1 MQLVEV
7 HTDIDE
13 YNADAVGTGPHVSF
27 EENEVFQRNSE
38 STVTLSSPSQML
50 WDDSET
56 TIISSGG
63 NFTEKAS
70 QTDDVICL
78 PIPEYNTL
86 LEKAE
91 SYCNFKEELS
101 LLRTALS
108 KEIDIQEMDPDTF
121 EAFCQNAGAG
131 KLFSIIFEA
140 MCCERMSA
148 SRARLTKL
156 RSMAIIYMMIYG
168 RSQKANWFQVA
179 LSRTL
184 KQFGISEEG
193 LIALRN
199 LGIAAHP
206 HTVKSALKSSASS
219 HLNSLS
225 QFFQD
230 AVDNKQFLV
239 VMIDDYHNIHTKHR
253 PESKTQTQA
262 VHMSTLL
269 VKVFP
274 NVSAISKDENQST
287 LLSQQPVEP
296 HIIRKVLEESMPLLS
311 KTYAQSMPDWVVAKY
326 FDQEAQR
333 HRLAVHD
340 YQQTEIES
348 MRKMDHCK
356 LVDCIEFSLKSS
368 LDILSAFEHMLS
380 NGLSIYLD
388 SFVAPFVGDWPT
400 QFFMRKLAYS
410 DHDSMPSSSKCIA
423 PIIGP
428 LHISLNARECVLMN
442 FHTVFADLY
451 SFLFGSKAKLAM
463 KPKPWRVSLLL
474 EVMYGGWTLIR
485 DLILSVFSQC
495 KDVQYLTLLNL
506 LDNYAPLVLS
516 IYSIVFKSNNYDLY
530 CQSLLQC
537 WVMMLVFKRRHYDK
551 ALLVAIS
558 LLRYWK
564 DQSHPFHQVMQN
576 SLVAFDEYPI
586 ENFHSVLRA
595 RTRAT
600 DNGDQINLMA
610 KEIDAC
616 KHELQ
621 TFKTL
626 FVPPRKIAFSSKKVN
641 ELKNKAAEYLIS
653 KFHAISEN
661 IGKAEFLPRARGQRK
676 DVVKC
681 KLPNLFGDDIVSNKV
696 LPVGFLSL
704 ENPPNPAK

>member
-1 MQLVEV
+1 MQLDV
-7 HTDIDE
+7 DE
-13 YNADAVGTGPHVSF
+13 TYADADAVGTGPLLSL
-27 EENEVFQRNSE
+27 EENEIFQRNSE
-38 STVTLSSPSQML
+38 STITLSSPSQML
-50 WDDSET
+50 WEDSDS
-56 TIISSGG
+56 TIISSDEK
-63 NFTEKAS
+63 FTEKAS

-78 PIPEYNTL
+78 PISEYRTL

-91 SYCNFKEELS
+91 SYCNFKEELN

-108 KEIDIQEMDPDTF
+108 KESDIQEMDPETF
-121 EAFCQNAGAG
+121 ETFCQNAGAG

-140 MCCERMSA
+140 MCGERMSVG
-148 SRARLTKL
+148 RAKLTKL
-156 RSMAIIYMMIYG
+156 RSMAIVYMMIYG
-168 RSQKANWFQVA
+168 QSQRANWFQVA

-219 HLNSLS
+219 HLNSVS
-225 QFFQD
+225 RFFQD

-239 VMIDDYHNIHTKHR
+239 VMIDDYHNIHTKHW

-274 NVSAISKDENQST
+274 NISAISKGENQSN
-287 LLSQQPVEP
+287 LLSEQPVEP
-296 HIIRKVLEESMPLLS
+296 DTIKRVLEESLPTLS

-348 MRKMDHCK
+348 MRKMDHCM

-368 LDILSAFEHMLS
+368 SDLLSAFEHMLS

-388 SFVAPFVGDWPT
+388 NFVAPFVGDWPT

-410 DHDSMPSSSKCIA
+410 HRESMPSSSKCIA

-428 LHISLNARECVLMN
+428 LHLSLNARECVLMN
-442 FHTVFADLY
+442 FHSVFADLY
-451 SFLFGSKAKLAM
+451 SFLFGAKAKLAR

-485 DLILSVFSQC
+485 DTILSVFSQC

-516 IYSIVFKSNNYDLY
+516 IYSIVFKCNNYDLY

-621 TFKTL
+621 TFKAL
-626 FVPPRKIAFSSKKVN
+626 FVPPRKFAFSSKKIK

-653 KFHAISEN
+653 KFYTISEN
-661 IGKAEFLPRARGQRK
+661 IGKAEFLPRAHGQRK

-681 KLPNLFGDDIVSNKV
+681 KLPNLFGDEAISNKV

-704 ENPPNPAK
+704 ENPPNPGK